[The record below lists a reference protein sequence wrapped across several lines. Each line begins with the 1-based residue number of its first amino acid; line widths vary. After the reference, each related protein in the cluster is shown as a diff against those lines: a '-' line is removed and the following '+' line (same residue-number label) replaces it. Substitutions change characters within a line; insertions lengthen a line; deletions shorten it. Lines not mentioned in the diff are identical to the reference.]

1 MAKRLVRYK
10 RESGALV
17 KMAETPVLEGGKV
30 DIGWLPVV
38 GAEGSAIIS
47 EGENANG
54 RWVKW
59 ADGTMVCRTGEQL
72 LGSNP
77 GVIRTV
83 TFPAAFSQ
91 TPRVLPTIDMY
102 EENTNSTL
110 ASCFIYCAK
119 MNTITTTSCTIS
131 VVSIGVPLSNGNT
144 QIFVVGCWK

>member
-10 RESGALV
+10 RENGQLV
-17 KMAETPVLEGGKV
+17 KIAETPVLENGKV
-30 DIGWLPVV
+30 DIAQLPIV
-38 GAEGSAIIS
+38 GTMGSAIIERGS
-47 EGENANG
+47 NANG
-54 RWVKW
+54 EYVKW
-59 ADGTMVCRTGEQL
+59 ADGTMVCRTGDQM
-72 LGSNP
+72 LGSGP

-102 EENTNSTL
+102 EENINSTL

-119 MNTITTTSCTIS
+119 RNTVTTTSCTIS

-144 QIFVVGCWK
+144 QIFVVGRWK